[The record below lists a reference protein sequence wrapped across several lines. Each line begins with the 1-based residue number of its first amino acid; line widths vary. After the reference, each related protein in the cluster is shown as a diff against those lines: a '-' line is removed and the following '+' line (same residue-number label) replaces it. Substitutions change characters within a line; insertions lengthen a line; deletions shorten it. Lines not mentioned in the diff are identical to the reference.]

1 MSGLEGDG
9 PRSWRLHGTVDN
21 LVLED
26 EARPSHH
33 GWRSSHCHQLRS
45 GGRRWQL
52 RRSLLRSDDASTVLD
67 NTGSPH
73 PHKLIK
79 LGLSIPDPDQ
89 LLLLLWLLWA
99 RLGVDDRL
107 APD

>member
-1 MSGLEGDG
+1 MSGLEGNG

-26 EARPSHH
+26 EARPRHH
-33 GWRSSHCHQLRS
+33 GWRSSHGHQLRS
-45 GGRRWQL
+45 GGRSWQL
-52 RRSLLRSDDASTVLD
+52 RRSLLRSEDASTVLD
-67 NTGSPH
+67 YAGSAH

-79 LGLSIPDPDQ
+79 LRLSIPDPDQ

-107 APD
+107 ATD